1 MKNFIVLVVLTFI
14 LIGCSRR
21 EVGYESY
28 GKPLEQPV
36 VKSFDNL
43 LNNSDELP
51 VSSIEIPQQP
61 NELPPIA
68 EETSLE
74 EEGKNKIAIVFPAK
88 IVGKY
93 ASGTINTVLSQMLF
107 NNISFNL
114 EVIDTFDES
123 AVNIEKA
130 VNELHEK
137 KYKNV
142 LMFITNTGLRALE
155 NNEKVRQL
163 TIYAPLIH
171 KKNSISSLPNI
182 VYGGIDYEQQIEAL
196 FQYSNHKD
204 VVFSAQTALG
214 SSLKD
219 LVLQKSQRVALN
231 TMVDT
236 ETNNYKPLVTNR
248 NINGSTLFM
257 NTSIVQTSIILS
269 QLRANEI
276 KPNIILSTQLNYT
289 PMIIS
294 LTQYLDRKDF
304 LVANSIEAVHPNL
317 EEVNALLDADI
328 IYNWVNYST
337 LIGINYLLKNEELN
351 VNKIVNNQ
359 VQYKTTIYKNTPYG
373 FERYPN

>member
-1 MKNFIVLVVLTFI
+1 MKNFIVLVIVTFI

-28 GKPLEQPV
+28 GKPLEQGS
-36 VKSFDNL
+36 SFDYFMNGS
-43 LNNSDELP
+43 NDLP
-51 VSSIEIPQQP
+51 TSSTEIPQRP
-61 NELPPIA
+61 SDLPAIKDGVL
-68 EETSLE
+68 LE
-74 EEGKNKIAIVFPAK
+74 EEGKKKIAIVFPSK

-93 ASGTINTVLSQMLF
+93 ASGAINTVLSQMLF
-107 NNISFNL
+107 ENMSFNL
-114 EVIDTFDES
+114 EVIDTSDES

-130 VNELHEK
+130 INELNEK
-137 KYKNV
+137 NYKNV

-155 NNEKVRQL
+155 NNEKALQL
-163 TIYAPLIH
+163 NIYAPLIH

-182 VYGGIDYEQQIEAL
+182 VYGGIDYEQQIATL

-204 VVFSAQTALG
+204 VVFSTQTALG

-231 TMVDT
+231 TMVDP

-248 NINGSTLFM
+248 NINGATLFM

-276 KPNIILSTQLNYT
+276 KPYVILSTQLNYT

-304 LVANSIEAVHPNL
+304 LVANSIESVHPNL

-328 IYNWVNYST
+328 VYNWVNYST
-337 LIGINYLLKNEELN
+337 LIGINYLLKNEGSN

-359 VQYKTTIYKNTPYG
+359 VQYKTTVYKNTPYG
-373 FERYPN
+373 FEKYPN

>member
-1 MKNFIVLVVLTFI
+1 
-14 LIGCSRR
+14 
-21 EVGYESY
+21 
-28 GKPLEQPV
+28 
-36 VKSFDNL
+36 
-43 LNNSDELP
+43 
-51 VSSIEIPQQP
+51 
-61 NELPPIA
+61 
-68 EETSLE
+68 
-74 EEGKNKIAIVFPAK
+74 
-88 IVGKY
+88 
-93 ASGTINTVLSQMLF
+93 MLF
-107 NNISFNL
+107 NNINFNL

-123 AVNIEKA
+123 VANIEKA

-137 KYKNV
+137 EYKNV
-142 LMFITNTGLRALE
+142 LMFITNTGLRVLE
-155 NNEKVRQL
+155 NNDKAKEL
-163 TIYAPLIH
+163 NIYVPLVH
-171 KKNSISSLPNI
+171 KKNSISSLSNI
-182 VYGGIDYEQQIEAL
+182 VYGGIDYEQQVEAL

-214 SSLKD
+214 NSLKD

-231 TMVDT
+231 TMVNS

-248 NINGSTLFM
+248 NIHGSTLFM

-304 LVANSIEAVHPNL
+304 LIANSIEAVHPNL

-328 IYNWVNYST
+328 VYNWVNYST

-373 FERYPN
+373 FGKYPN

>member
-1 MKNFIVLVVLTFI
+1 MKNLVVLILLTFI

-28 GKPLEQPV
+28 GKPLEPSTT
-36 VKSFDNL
+36 KSFDNL
-43 LNNSDELP
+43 FDYSNEMPSSSTQRDEQREEF
-51 VSSIEIPQQP
+51 S
-61 NELPPIA
+61 PITQA
-68 EETSLE
+68 SLE
-74 EEGKNKIAIVFPAK
+74 ENAVNKIAIVFPSK

-93 ASGTINTVLSQMLF
+93 ATGAINTVLSQMLF

-123 AVNIEKA
+123 AANIEKA
-130 VNELHEK
+130 INELHEK
-137 KYKNV
+137 KYKKV
-142 LMFITNTGLRALE
+142 LMFITNAGLSSIE
-155 NNEKVRQL
+155 NNEKAKEF

-171 KKNSISSLPNI
+171 QKNSISSMPNI
-182 VYGGIDYEQQIEAL
+182 VYGGIDYEQQVEAL

-204 VVFSAQTALG
+204 VVFSAQTMLG

-231 TMVDT
+231 TVVDSQ
-236 ETNNYKPLVTNR
+236 TNNYKPLVTNR
-248 NINGSTLFM
+248 NISGSTLFM
-257 NTSIVQTSIILS
+257 NTSIVQTAILLS

-276 KPNIILSTQLNYT
+276 KPHIILSTQLNYT

-304 LVANSIEAVHPNL
+304 LIANSIEAVHPNL
-317 EEVNALLDADI
+317 EEVNALLDTDI
-328 IYNWVNYST
+328 VYNWVNYST
-337 LIGINYLLKNEELN
+337 LIGINYLLQNEELS

-373 FERYPN
+373 FEKYPN